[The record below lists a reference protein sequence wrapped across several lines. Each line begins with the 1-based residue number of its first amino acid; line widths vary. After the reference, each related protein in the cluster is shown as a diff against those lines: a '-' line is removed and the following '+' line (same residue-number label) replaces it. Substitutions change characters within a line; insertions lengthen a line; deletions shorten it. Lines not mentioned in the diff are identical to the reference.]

1 MIETCQVEVGNAD
14 VAISRCECLC
24 KGRLEVASIFDIFHL
39 QYFLSHQFG
48 YYCVLQIVLALNKEY
63 YLA

>member
-1 MIETCQVEVGNAD
+1 
-14 VAISRCECLC
+14 
-24 KGRLEVASIFDIFHL
+24 VASIFDIFHL